1 MVHHPY
7 GSINHILISSFPFFV
22 LLFTNAFCVTNLQ
35 SYIFIINY
43 AILFNPNRSL
53 GLVVFRI
60 FRRMNFVCLL
70 MSDSELLRIKNK
82 QKASYK
88 NRKTARSNLKKSFHV
103 LMTDLGLCLF
113 TLFTIGNRSISLK
126 RHSICHAST
135 RRNSA
140 SRHPQA
146 VVAWRCI
153 CR

>member
-1 MVHHPY
+1 MEHHPY

-22 LLFTNAFCVTNLQ
+22 LLFTNASCVTSLQ

-43 AILFNPNRSL
+43 AILFNPNRLL

-88 NRKTARSNLKKSFHV
+88 NRKTARSNLKKSFNV
-103 LMTDLGLCLF
+103 LMTDLGLYLF
-113 TLFTIGNRSISLK
+113 TVSNKSISFK
-126 RHSICHAST
+126 RHFICHAST
-135 RRNSA
+135 RRNFA